1 MRAGSTS
8 VITRRSSRGW
18 YPSGCRRKLKSQIK
32 DPINGNLPTTK
43 YLEALL
49 WRLREFFYVCRFPTF
64 QISAPVVLYHTHPL
78 PSLHLCDVSELFWCT
93 YCGCVRIT
101 AVECGQSYP
110 SINIIQQVTSINTKW
125 DGARGSDLGRRIG
138 EREEAGSVDFYPYR
152 NGGLVLFYLLIAVA
166 VYHQTFSYTWG
177 YLYFIF
183 EKCTC
188 NWSPAWTGLRC
199 TGPPVITVALANDEG
214 RSNGTNVRRIQL
226 DGISYLL

>member
-1 MRAGSTS
+1 MGICPQRSIWRHSSGGCGNFFTCAGFPRFKSRLLS
-8 VITRRSSRGW
+8 FYPGRRSTCQSF
-18 YPSGCRRKLKSQIK
+18 L
-32 DPINGNLPTTK
+32 
-43 YLEALL
+43 
-49 WRLREFFYVCRFPTF
+49 
-64 QISAPVVLYHTHPL
+64 
-78 PSLHLCDVSELFWCT
+78 WCT

-125 DGARGSDLGRRIG
+125 DGARGSDLGMRIG
-138 EREEAGSVDFYPYR
+138 EREEAGSVDFYPYW

-166 VYHQTFSYTWG
+166 VYHQTFSYIWG